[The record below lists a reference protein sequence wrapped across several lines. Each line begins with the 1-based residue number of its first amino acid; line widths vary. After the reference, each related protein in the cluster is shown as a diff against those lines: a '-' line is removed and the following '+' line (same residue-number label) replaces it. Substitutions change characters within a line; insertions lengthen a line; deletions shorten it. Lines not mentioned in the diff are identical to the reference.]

1 LGKQKKKK
9 KKKKKKNST
18 CKEKLRQARR
28 RRERGKQ
35 AESRNVAQV
44 GSCHHTNARHRLLA
58 LV

>member
-1 LGKQKKKK
+1 LGKQK

-35 AESRNVAQV
+35 AESRYVAQI
-44 GSCHHTNARHRLLA
+44 GSCHHTNARHRSLA